1 MARRFSSSLGF
12 ISVPQVRIHLAMVL
26 LCLLL
31 GSMDAVVFLL
41 RLHRVVMV
49 LLVLVQVDLLP
60 IPDQL
65 LLHCRLFF
73 FSV

>member
-1 MARRFSSSLGF
+1 
-12 ISVPQVRIHLAMVL
+12 MVL